1 MRAPVIRSMAII
13 AVASATIWACSSAED
28 TVKPAPSA
36 EAGAAG
42 DKSEPSAG
50 SSGKGGSAGSASTVA
65 GAAGAGAVSTTGGGG
80 GEGGVGEPSAGN
92 GGAEPGG
99 AAGMAGASAGAGAG
113 GEGGAPAA
121 TLAELCATLC
131 SQTTTTCTDPDCV
144 TQCTDY
150 SAEGSLGADAPAED
164 IALLDSEFK
173 ALVSCAA
180 ANLTA
185 DDYACFDVGY
195 HYFTWSPVAS
205 TSCET
210 ALCTWTCHDA
220 TVADVDVYDRCACP

>member
-1 MRAPVIRSMAII
+1 MRAPVIRSLAIV
-13 AVASATIWACSSAED
+13 AVASATIWACGSADD
-28 TVKPAPSA
+28 TVKPDPSA

-42 DKSEPSAG
+42 DKTEPSAG

-80 GEGGVGEPSAGN
+80 GEGAVGVPSAGN
-92 GGAEPGG
+92 GGAEQGG
-99 AAGMAGASAGAGAG
+99 APGTAGAAGAGAG

-131 SQTTTTCTDPDCV
+131 SQTTTACTDPDCV

-164 IALLDSEFK
+164 IALLNSEFK

-195 HYFTWSPVAS
+195 
-205 TSCET
+205 
-210 ALCTWTCHDA
+210 LNQL
-220 TVADVDVYDRCACP
+220 